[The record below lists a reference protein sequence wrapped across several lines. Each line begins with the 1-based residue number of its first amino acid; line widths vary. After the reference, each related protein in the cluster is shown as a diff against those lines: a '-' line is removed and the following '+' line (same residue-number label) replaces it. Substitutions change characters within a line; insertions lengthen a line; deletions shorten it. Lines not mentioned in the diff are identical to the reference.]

1 MKPCSFLN
9 ENTKTKSKR
18 VEPSSRNHFQQIS
31 ATTKRDA
38 FGEWPRQFFKK
49 KQTKNQNKKKLGKT
63 KTPIEPE
70 TETNGKTERKT
81 TR

>member
-1 MKPCSFLN
+1 MKTRKRSLREWNRVPEITSNKSAQQRN
-9 ENTKTKSKR
+9 ETLLVNGHANSL
-18 VEPSSRNHFQQIS
+18 
-31 ATTKRDA
+31 
-38 FGEWPRQFFKK
+38 KK